1 MNANHQLPAE
11 HHPSVLVIKAM
22 CPHFAVE
29 TATVDRYTAD
39 YRDPRSPQTNMY
51 GEKQKK
57 SLNLASPLLID
68 AAFWTDPLRI
78 LGEILG

>member
-1 MNANHQLPAE
+1 
-11 HHPSVLVIKAM
+11 M
-22 CPHFAVE
+22 CTHFAVD

-39 YRDPRSPQTNMY
+39 YRDPRSPQTTMY

-57 SLNLASPLLID
+57 SLDLATPLVTD
-68 AAFWTDPLRI
+68 AAFWADPLRI